1 MTQKCLVIVESPT
14 KAKTIRKFLPKNYIV
29 EASMGHIR
37 DLPQSSAA
45 IPAKY
50 KDQAWAKLGVNVE
63 NDFEP
68 LYVVPKGKS
77 KIITDLKKKIKD
89 ADELYLATDED
100 REGESISWHL
110 TQLLKPSIPTKR
122 MIFHEITKSA
132 IQDALSHT
140 RSLDDKLVQAQETRR
155 ILDRLY
161 GYTLSPLLWKKIAYG
176 LSAGR
181 VQSVG
186 LRLLVERERERR
198 RFKKAI
204 YSSLKALLHK
214 DKKEFEARLL
224 EFKQKKLAIG
234 KDFDAHTGQ
243 LKASDNVFVLNEEE
257 AKKLKTDLLTKEWIV
272 KSVEEK
278 DATQK
283 PSPPFITS
291 TLQQD
296 ANRKL
301 GLSARD
307 TMRVA
312 QKLYEQGL
320 ITYMRTDSPHLSAQA
335 INAARGFVEKLY
347 GKEYLSDEVRQFTA
361 KAKGAQEAHE
371 AIRPAGDSFT
381 HPDEAGLTGKEHA
394 LYNLIWMRTVA
405 SQMAEAKK
413 RYMTVKIEVGD
424 ALFSASGTRITFPG
438 FLRAYVEG
446 SDNPDAALGDKEVL
460 LPEMKAGEKVNIKNL
475 EVQNHETK
483 PIARYTEASLVQQ
496 LEKDGIGR
504 PSTYASIIGTIL
516 ERNYARKQANAL
528 IPTFIGFSVVQ
539 ILEQHFAHLI
549 DYSFTSHMEEALD
562 EIAEG
567 KRQHLPY
574 LKDFYLGAKGLESVV
589 AKKEEKIDAQE
600 SKEIFLEGLKN
611 AQVFVGKYGPYLV
624 AKEGEKEV
632 KATIP
637 EDVAPAD
644 LTDEILHEIIETSK
658 QGPQSIG
665 KDPKTGEDI
674 YCLIGRF
681 GPYVQVGEVSD
692 ENPKPRRASIPKEV
706 KVSDVTLEQATKWL
720 SLPRTLG
727 THPET
732 GEEIVAN
739 NGRFGPY
746 VVHQKDFRSIKA
758 PDDVYTITLK
768 RALEIFSEPKQYRRR
783 KKAGS

>member
-1 MTQKCLVIVESPT
+1 MSTKCLVIVESPT
-14 KAKTIRKFLPKNYIV
+14 KAKTIRKFLPKNYVV

-50 KDQAWAKLGVNVE
+50 KDEAWAKLGVNVE
-63 NDFEP
+63 NNFEP

-77 KIITDLKKKIKD
+77 KIITDLKKKMKD

-110 TQLLKPSIPTKR
+110 TELLKPKIPTKR

-140 RSLDDKLVQAQETRR
+140 RALDEKLVQAQETRR

-204 YSSLKALLHK
+204 YSSLKALLQK

-224 EFKQKKLAIG
+224 EFQKKKLAIG

-243 LKASDNVFVLNEEE
+243 LKSDGNVFILTEEE
-257 AKKLKTDLLTKEWIV
+257 AKKLKDDLFTKDWIV

-291 TLQQD
+291 TLQQE

-347 GKEYLSDEVRQFTA
+347 GKEYLSDEVRQFSA

-381 HPDEAGLTGKEHA
+381 HPDEAGLTGKELA

-446 SDNPDAALGDKEVL
+446 SDNPDAALVDKEVI
-460 LPEMKAGEKVNIKNL
+460 LPEMKTGDKVNIKTL
-475 EVQNHETK
+475 EVLNHETK

-539 ILEQHFAHLI
+539 ILEEHFAHLI
-549 DYSFTSHMEEALD
+549 DYHFTSHMEEALD

-567 KRQHLPY
+567 KREHLPY
-574 LKDFYLGAKGLESVV
+574 LKDFYLGSSGLESAV
-589 AKKEEKIDAQE
+589 AKKEEKIDAQK

-624 AKEGEKEV
+624 SKQGKDEV

-665 KDPKTGEDI
+665 KDPQTGEAI

-681 GPYVQVGEVSD
+681 GPYVQLGEVSD
-692 ENPKPRRASIPKEV
+692 DNPKPRRASIPKEV
-706 KVSDVTLEQATKWL
+706 KISDVTQEQALKWL

-732 GEEIVAN
+732 GETIMAN

-783 KKAGS
+783 KKADA